1 MTLQIIQRPLPY
13 TQRLESRCTDCI
25 NVVVIHCTEL
35 PDMEM
40 ARVYGE
46 RIHHT
51 DSQTG
56 NSGHFYI
63 DRDGSIEQ
71 WVPLDRVAHHVRG
84 FNSHSIGIE
93 LVNLGRYP
101 HWYRSD
107 HQKLTDPYPKEQIDA
122 LAGLLNHLVAQLPG
136 LEGITGHEDVDT
148 AELAAEDDPEVILRR
163 KVDPGPL
170 FPWATLME
178 KILLERLTPE
188 DL

>member
-71 WVPLDRVAHHVRG
+71 WVPLDRFAHHVRG

-107 HQKLTDPYPKEQIDA
+107 HHKLTDPYPKEQIDA

-136 LEGITGHEDVDT
+136 LEGITGQEDVDT